1 MRRNLRRECDDGVVN
16 DTTRGR
22 LLVATPDLADP
33 NFARAVVLVL
43 EHGSE
48 GALGVILNRPSDLPV
63 REALP
68 AWSGVAAAPGCLFVG
83 GPVQAD
89 GVIGLGR
96 GVAEHVSDGF
106 APVFADLG
114 TLDLETDPAALGADL
129 EVRVF
134 AGYAGWS
141 SGQLEGELA
150 AGGWLVVDRL
160 PGDVFSSDPANLWRA
175 VLRRQGGRLAI
186 FALAPDDPSTN

>member
-1 MRRNLRRECDDGVVN
+1 MRRNLRSECDDGVVN

-43 EHGSE
+43 EHGSD

-68 AWSGVAAAPGCLFVG
+68 AWIGVAAAPGCLFVG
-83 GPVQAD
+83 GPVRPD

-96 GVAEHVSDGF
+96 GVTEHVSDGF

-114 TLDLETDPAALGADL
+114 TLDLEADPAVLGADL

-150 AGGWLVVDRL
+150 AGGWLMVDRL